1 MSTDWRVLS
10 KEQCGW
16 SAATL
21 GICIAFILIDVLF
34 LRNETADVSEE
45 RTAEQSVTTAPA
57 ERAESLIG
65 SNNLPLVSLVS
76 VSLPRPPAQA
86 KSPLAAELA
95 TEARIPRP
103 SKVPQVNEAIPADM
117 VVKEVASAEQTYA
130 AQHASA
136 NDDSAWDT
144 QALMSELSSAQM
156 RIAMPSIEREKR
168 HVLNFLYQCVGI
180 GLGAIEQQGANYS
193 LMPLIDFP
201 NHPSKVLRRIS
212 GQMSE
217 QEQTLQQVYAR
228 HQALVRIYPSAMD
241 VRLAQ
246 HLSMHLHGQKLVS
259 FSGEYS
265 LEKNR
270 LLLTN
275 IYINQDFVPQTW
287 LLHDG
292 AEHRCRL

>member
-1 MSTDWRVLS
+1 MSKDWRVLS
-10 KEQCGW
+10 KEQRGW

-21 GICIAFILIDVLF
+21 GICAVFILLDVLI
-34 LRNETADVSEE
+34 LRNKTVDVSEE

-57 ERAESLIG
+57 ERAESLTG

-86 KSPLAAELA
+86 QSPSAEALAS
-95 TEARIPRP
+95 EARIPPP
-103 SKVPQVNEAIPADM
+103 SKVTQVNEAIPEDI
-117 VVKEVASAEQTYA
+117 VVKEVASATQTYA

-144 QALMSELSSAQM
+144 QSLMSELSSAQM

-168 HVLNFLYQCVGI
+168 QLFHFLYQCVGI
-180 GLGAIEQQGANYS
+180 GLGAIEEQDGNYS
-193 LMPLIDFP
+193 LMPLINFP

-246 HLSMHLHGQKLVS
+246 HLSKHLHEQKLVS
-259 FSGEYS
+259 FSGEYK
-265 LEKNR
+265 LEQNR